1 VVVAVNPSVPQP
13 PAQHRLADLIVR
25 VAEGDLLDVEALNFG
40 PGNPATAAL
49 EAERGPRPD
58 DAPGRER
65 Q

>member
-25 VAEGDLLDVEALNFG
+25 AAEAELLDIDALNLG
-40 PGNPATAAL
+40 PGSPATAAL

-58 DAPGRER
+58 DAAGRGR